1 MAAFLCLKTLS
12 EEEKM
17 AVVDITET
25 EKVEG
30 WVAKQLLEAGCPATW
45 ALKIA
50 GYGVDSHTAVDLWAK
65 VARTHEA
72 NRAGEITAKIL
83 CPINPGIHRET
94 H

>member
-1 MAAFLCLKTLS
+1 MTVS
-12 EEEKM
+12 
-17 AVVDITET
+17 DTTET

-30 WVAKQLLEAGCPATW
+30 WVAERLLEVGCPTTW

-65 VARTHEA
+65 VARAHEA
-72 NRAGEITAKIL
+72 NQAGEITAKIL
-83 CPINPGIHRET
+83 CPIEPGLHQGT